1 MLAQRVLVAR
11 DRLGAVPTVCS
22 GMEGLVPPGVPLS
35 EVSPSSGLEDTV
47 GVAFSFLNCVGCAGI
62 PWLNIS
68 AWVPP
73 ATCVSKGSCGRKAAG
88 LPLEFH
94 HCLSQWALSFG
105 LCQIEVELRER

>member
-11 DRLGAVPTVCS
+11 DRLGAVLTVCS

-47 GVAFSFLNCVGCAGI
+47 GVAFDLFYFVGCAGI
-62 PWLNIS
+62 PWLKIS
-68 AWVPP
+68 PWAPQQR
-73 ATCVSKGSCGRKAAG
+73 VSKGSCGRKAAG
-88 LPLEFH
+88 LPLDFH
-94 HCLSQWALSFG
+94 QCLSQWALSFG